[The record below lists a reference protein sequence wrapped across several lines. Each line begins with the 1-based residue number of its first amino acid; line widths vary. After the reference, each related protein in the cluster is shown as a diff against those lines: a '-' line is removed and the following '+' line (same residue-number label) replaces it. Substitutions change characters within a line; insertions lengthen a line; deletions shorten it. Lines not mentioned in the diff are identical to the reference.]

1 MREYIIRRMIIL
13 IPLLVIISIL
23 SFVIIQLPPGS
34 YVETYVRNL
43 REQGYVMGEYEIQ
56 RLKERYGLDRPL
68 VIQYLMW
75 MKNFLLHGDL
85 GRSFNYERPVTDII
99 LERVPMTMLIS
110 MTAMVLQ
117 WLIAVPIGI
126 YSAVKQYS
134 IGDYIATSF
143 GFIGLSLP
151 NFLFALVLAY
161 FVYVNTGWAV
171 TGLFSPE
178 YTFAPWS
185 LAKFIDLIK
194 NIWLPLIV
202 IATAGTAGLIRIL
215 RGTLLDEL
223 GKQYVITARAKGVNE
238 LKLIFKYPVRVAI
251 NPLIS
256 TIGWMLPSVVGGE
269 IVVSQVLNLKTVGP
283 VFLGAVETEDMYLAG
298 GIVMILSSL
307 TIIGTLIS
315 DILLAWLDPR
325 IRFIKKRNE

>member
-1 MREYIIRRMIIL
+1 MRQYIIHRIIIL
-13 IPLLVIISIL
+13 IPLLIMISIISFI
-23 SFVIIQLPPGS
+23 IIQLPPGS
-34 YVETYVRNL
+34 YVEVYVRNL
-43 REQGYVMGEYEIQ
+43 EQQGYVMGEYEVQ

-68 VIQYLMW
+68 VIQYLIW
-75 MKNFLLHGDL
+75 IKNFLLRGDL
-85 GRSFNYERPVTDII
+85 GRSFNYSRPVSEII

-110 MTAMVLQ
+110 MMAMGVT

-134 IGDYIATSF
+134 IGDYVFTSF
-143 GFIGLSLP
+143 GFIGLALP
-151 NFLFALVLAY
+151 NFLFALVLMY

-171 TGLFSPE
+171 TGLFSSE

-185 LAKFIDLIK
+185 LAKFINLIK

-223 GKQYVITARAKGVNE
+223 GKQYVITARAKGMKE
-238 LKLIFKYPVRVAI
+238 SKLTFKYPVRMAI

-256 TIGWMLPSVVGGE
+256 TIGWMLPAIVGGE
-269 IVVSQVLNLKTVGP
+269 IVVSYVLNLKTIGP
-283 VFLGAVETEDMYLAG
+283 ILLGAVQTEDMYLAG
-298 GIVMILSSL
+298 AIIMILSTL
-307 TIIGTLIS
+307 TVIGTLIS
-315 DILLAWLDPR
+315 DILLVWLDPR
-325 IRFIKKRNE
+325 IRFEKRMR